1 MAAPEAAHRDRL
13 PPPGQ
18 HQDPGTA
25 RICLPSARR
34 VVKSRW
40 RGVALA
46 VVAIAAVVGA
56 IVVLIGPGGSGPSN
70 GASRPSASAG
80 AATVKRRNLV
90 ATDTESGTL
99 GYAESHTVYNRLSG
113 TITSLPPVGRVIRP
127 GQTLY
132 EVANEPVM
140 LFDGST
146 PAYRDLSSAD
156 PAGPDI
162 LELNRGLK
170 ALGFDS
176 GDQITPDDIWQPG
189 TTDAVDLWQGSLGE
203 TETGVIALGQIV
215 FLPGAQRITAV
226 DTVLGSTGQS
236 AGGSSGSGDASS
248 ASASVIPRAQFVDLT
263 TTTTTTGAGSAPTAG
278 GEPRSGSG
286 GAEPGSG
293 HSKPPGATTSGDAAA
308 ILSAIRSSNAATSG
322 DSAAILEAL
331 KALLKAETA
340 ELKPGK
346 PKSSSSGSGSG
357 AAKGSGAGSDGGAA
371 AQAILET
378 ASTKLVVSV
387 QLDASMRSE
396 AVVGERVTVEMPDGS
411 TVKGTVTQVSSVAQ
425 TSSSSNSDSNSGGGS
440 GAPSATIP
448 VTVALT
454 GRHRS
459 LAGLDQA
466 AVSVNF
472 VQQQAR
478 HVLSV
483 PVTALLATAGGGY
496 NVQQA
501 APPHGLIAVTP
512 GLFAAGYV
520 QISGSG
526 VYAGLQVTDSQ
537 G

>member
-1 MAAPEAAHRDRL
+1 M
-13 PPPGQ
+13 
-18 HQDPGTA
+18 
-25 RICLPSARR
+25 
-34 VVKSRW
+34 KSRW

-46 VVAIAAVVGA
+46 VIAIAAAVVA
-56 IVVLIGPGGSGPSN
+56 IVVIIGSRASPSN
-70 GASRPSASAG
+70 NNGAGGPAATAG
-80 AATVKRRNLV
+80 TATVKRRNLV

-99 GYAESHTVYNRLSG
+99 GYAESETVYDRLSG

-132 EVANEPVM
+132 TVANLPVV
-140 LFDGST
+140 LLSGST
-146 PAYRDLSSAD
+146 PAYRELSSAD
-156 PAGPDI
+156 SAGPDI
-162 LELNRGLK
+162 LELNRDLK

-176 GDQITPDDIWQPG
+176 GDQITVDDEWQPG
-189 TTDAVDLWQGSLGE
+189 TTDAVEIWQGSLGE

-236 AGGSSGSGDASS
+236 AGGGTSANASS
-248 ASASVIPRAQFVDLT
+248 ASTTVVPRAEFVDLSR
-263 TTTTTTGAGSAPTAG
+263 GKP
-278 GEPRSGSG
+278 SG
-286 GAEPGSG
+286 GVA
-293 HSKPPGATTSGDAAA
+293 PPDTAA
-308 ILSAIRSSNAATSG
+308 ILSAIKSSNAATSG
-322 DSAAILEAL
+322 DSAAILRAL
-331 KALLKAETA
+331 KALLTA
-340 ELKPGK
+340 EAAALKRSRP
-346 PKSSSSGSGSG
+346 SSSGSGSS
-357 AAKGSGAGSDGGAA
+357 ASKASGSGSGAA

-387 QLDASMRSE
+387 ALNASMRNE
-396 AVVGERVTVEMPDGS
+396 AVVGERVTVELPDGS
-411 TVKGTVTQVSSVAQ
+411 TVNGGITQVSAVAQ
-425 TSSSSNSDSNSGGGS
+425 ASSSSGANGNGSGNGGS

-448 VTVALT
+448 VTIALS

-459 LAGLDQA
+459 VAGLDQA

-496 NVQQA
+496 DVQLVA
-501 APPHGLIAVTP
+501 APHRLIAVTP

-520 QISGSG
+520 QISGAG
-526 VYAGLQVTDSQ
+526 IYAGLAVTDSQ